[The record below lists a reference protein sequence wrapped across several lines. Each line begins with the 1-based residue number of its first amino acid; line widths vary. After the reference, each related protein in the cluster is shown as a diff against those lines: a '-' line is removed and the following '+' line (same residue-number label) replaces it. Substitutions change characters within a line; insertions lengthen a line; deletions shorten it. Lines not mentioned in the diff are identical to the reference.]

1 MKIYDIS
8 VTLSESIPTWP
19 GDRGAE
25 FKKLLELSKGGMA
38 NVTAIKMSAHTGTHV
53 DAPCHF
59 LKDGD
64 SVEKLSLEVLI
75 GKAVVVEVLDA
86 ALITKEILKG
96 ANIPPNTERLLV
108 KTRNSQEWA
117 SGATEFIEDYVAIS
131 ADGAE
136 YLVEQGVKL
145 VGVDYLSVAPFDCLV
160 ATHQILL
167 KAEVVILEGIDLTEV
182 SPGAYTLYCLP
193 IKIAGSDGAPAR
205 AILVEQS

>member
-1 MKIYDIS
+1 MLMKIYDIS
-8 VTLSESIPTWP
+8 LTLSESIPTWP

-25 FKKLLELSKGGMA
+25 FKKLLYLSKGEMA

-59 LKDGD
+59 LKDGY
-64 SVEKLSLEVLI
+64 SVEKLSLEVLV
-75 GKAVVVEVLDA
+75 GKAVVVEALDA
-86 ALITKEILKG
+86 KIITKEVLEG
-96 ANIPPNTERLLV
+96 VNIPPNTERLLI
-108 KTRNSQEWA
+108 KTRNSEQWA

-136 YLVEQGVKL
+136 YLVDQGVKL
-145 VGVDYLSVAPFDCLV
+145 IGADYLSVAPFDRLV

-167 KAEVVILEGIDLTEV
+167 KAEVIILEGINLIEV
-182 SPGAYTLYCLP
+182 SPGNYTLYCLP

-205 AILVEQS
+205 AILVE